1 MLKYKLISFV
11 DGFYHYELYPE
22 GRVED
27 KGWIIFNPETRQLK
41 EKNKPNSPFDCI
53 GHFLQDV
60 KEKDGSFKKS
70 GTVVWY

>member
-1 MLKYKLISFV
+1 MLTYKLISFV

-27 KGWIIFNPETRQLK
+27 KGWIIFNPKTGQVK
-41 EKNKPNSPFDCI
+41 EKSNPNSPFDCI

-60 KEKDGSFKKS
+60 KDEEGRFKKA
-70 GTVVWY
+70 GTVAWY